1 MKGKI
6 LYNRF
11 IRAISKVIFVFLA
24 MIVLAIAIIGN
35 ELYTSD
41 IIDDSGDFY
50 ASQILEDTV
59 CNYSSRVSHYLYYE
73 AENYYLN
80 NDEDSSSK
88 GSNDIE
94 EKNSTEGNPSEDEK
108 PTEKSGNDDNYESKE
123 TETTSVNSLEQNNDD
138 EDNYGEYNDDEYN
151 DDEDNY
157 GEDSDDEN
165 DYENDYEE
173 DNDDDHRYIE
183 IYYTGTN
190 QYEILRYGIKSDIV
204 EVLKSSEM
212 KEKLEHRMDILCK
225 NYGFRIRYNDE
236 VIFTTIDNE
245 SEYVFI
251 NTADN
256 AFINQPYDAYYDH
269 IFIDNYVRKNIVK
282 GDEFYICEKWY
293 NFFNNNITTIIIIC
307 GFVVLLTIILAIYII
322 LTTGYNEKG
331 ELEVS
336 WLDNIPI
343 ELYILLTVIVCFIV
357 SEMLIGV
364 NAISE
369 IVILAIGLMIIMG
382 LLVIDMETS
391 ISRLKNKVF
400 LRKSF
405 FGKILLLCIKIIKD
419 AFINIDRKWK
429 ACLCIS
435 LVFLWETI
443 IVIVVAS
450 TLYESGG
457 GMLIWIFIKIA
468 EFILLMYF
476 YNNISDIRDGVRDMY
491 NGVTDV
497 KIDTRKMS
505 GMFRKTAEYI
515 NEVSV
520 GLDKAVS
527 EKLKSE
533 QLKTELITNVSHD
546 IKTPLTSIINYIDL
560 MKKENID
567 NETLKEYLN
576 VVDKQSMRLKKLTE
590 DVIEA
595 SKAAT
600 GNISVEMTDLNISE
614 MLSQSLGEYESK
626 FSQRNL
632 QIIYNDTETP
642 KYVLADGK
650 LLWRVFDN
658 LFSNIYKYS
667 LEGTRVYIDISES
680 EEDIK
685 IIMKNVSENQL
696 NISSDELMQRFVR
709 GDVSRNT
716 SGNGLGLSI
725 AESLAKLQNGRL
737 DININGD
744 LFISVLSLKKQE
756 VRHKND

>member
-1 MKGKI
+1 M
-6 LYNRF
+6 
-11 IRAISKVIFVFLA
+11 
-24 MIVLAIAIIGN
+24 
-35 ELYTSD
+35 
-41 IIDDSGDFY
+41 
-50 ASQILEDTV
+50 
-59 CNYSSRVSHYLYYE
+59 
-73 AENYYLN
+73 
-80 NDEDSSSK
+80 
-88 GSNDIE
+88 
-94 EKNSTEGNPSEDEK
+94 
-108 PTEKSGNDDNYESKE
+108 
-123 TETTSVNSLEQNNDD
+123 
-138 EDNYGEYNDDEYN
+138 
-151 DDEDNY
+151 
-157 GEDSDDEN
+157 
-165 DYENDYEE
+165 
-173 DNDDDHRYIE
+173 
-183 IYYTGTN
+183 
-190 QYEILRYGIKSDIV
+190 
-204 EVLKSSEM
+204 
-212 KEKLEHRMDILCK
+212 
-225 NYGFRIRYNDE
+225 
-236 VIFTTIDNE
+236 
-245 SEYVFI
+245 
-251 NTADN
+251 
-256 AFINQPYDAYYDH
+256 
-269 IFIDNYVRKNIVK
+269 
-282 GDEFYICEKWY
+282 
-293 NFFNNNITTIIIIC
+293 
-307 GFVVLLTIILAIYII
+307 
-322 LTTGYNEKG
+322 
-331 ELEVS
+331 EVS

-369 IVILAIGLMIIMG
+369 IVILAIGVMIIMG
-382 LLVIDMETS
+382 LLLIDMETS

-405 FGKILLLCIKIIKD
+405 FGKILLLCINVIKN
-419 AFINIDRKWK
+419 AFLNIDRKWK
-429 ACLCIS
+429 ACLFIS

-650 LLWRVFDN
+650 LLWRVLDN

-696 NISSDELMQRFVR
+696 NISSD
-709 GDVSRNT
+709 
-716 SGNGLGLSI
+716 
-725 AESLAKLQNGRL
+725 
-737 DININGD
+737 DII
-744 LFISVLSLKKQE
+744 L
-756 VRHKND
+756 